1 MLIAI
6 LGLGDCRKSK
16 NCTGQIVIKKIINRL
31 IGLLFQGAKSIVW
44 QVKLSQRVL
53 RINLSNSY
61 Y

>member
-31 IGLLFQGAKSIVW
+31 IGLLFQGAKSIV
-44 QVKLSQRVL
+44 KLSQRVL